1 MNIST
6 GLLEAHGTGTLLGD
20 PIEVGSTVKALSQT
34 LLMIGVFI
42 SSVKANMGH
51 LEAAA
56 AGVGILSLIA
66 TCLEATTKAP
76 NGQLLSHLSMTCL
89 HCQINVEPMMGIAH
103 SRTSMGRFSAFGFSG
118 TIAHGCFTTIS
129 SSRSKTNIRGAFS
142 FHRYQ
147 RRNHGEKHVDA
158 SEPST
163 EDDTSFLDMGV
174 HSRCLV

>member
-76 NGQLLSHLSMTCL
+76 NGQL
-89 HCQINVEPMMGIAH
+89 
-103 SRTSMGRFSAFGFSG
+103 
-118 TIAHGCFTTIS
+118 
-129 SSRSKTNIRGAFS
+129 
-142 FHRYQ
+142 
-147 RRNHGEKHVDA
+147 
-158 SEPST
+158 
-163 EDDTSFLDMGV
+163 
-174 HSRCLV
+174 